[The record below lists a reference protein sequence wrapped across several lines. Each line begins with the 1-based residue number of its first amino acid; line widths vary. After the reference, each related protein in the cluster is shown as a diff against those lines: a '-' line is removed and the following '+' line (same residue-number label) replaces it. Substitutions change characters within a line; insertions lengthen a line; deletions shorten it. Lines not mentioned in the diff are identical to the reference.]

1 MEKKLLVNF
10 LKDRLVFILFYL
22 FNISCV
28 IIFFHIIEPANTE
41 IVYPLSISLFLLLI
55 YLVIDLLKYYP
66 FNKAIKYILDDQIT
80 ELQPQTNEQQLICR
94 VLKKNKANASKKY
107 HQLKEKNDE
116 NLYFLSHFM
125 HYLKTPV
132 SVITLMIS
140 KEKNNEDS
148 LLLKKIGREN
158 KRIHTSIDQALTMV
172 RIEGFENDLEIRAI
186 DLESSIRE
194 LINERKKECIYH
206 TIYPTIEC
214 QVENAMVV
222 TDKKWCKILLDQIIS
237 NAIKYSSLKE
247 GNKKLLFKM
256 EQSQQYLR
264 LSIIDEGM
272 GIPSYDIES
281 VFNAFFTGEN
291 GRKMANS
298 SGIGLYICKKI
309 ADKLG
314 HRLSIQSEESIG
326 TTVTID
332 WQKANQL

>member
-1 MEKKLLVNF
+1 MKKKLLVNF
-10 LKDRLVFILFYL
+10 IKDRLVIILFYL
-22 FNISCV
+22 FNMSC
-28 IIFFHIIEPANTE
+28 IIAFFNLAEPANTE
-41 IVYPLSISLFLLLI
+41 IFYPLSISLSLLLI

-66 FNKAIKYILDDQIT
+66 FNKAINYTLDDQST
-80 ELQPQTNEQQLICR
+80 ELKPQTNEQELVCLI
-94 VLKKNKANASKKY
+94 LNNNKANASRKY
-107 HQLKEKNDE
+107 HQLQEQNDE

-140 KEKNNEDS
+140 KDKNTEDA
-148 LLLKKIGREN
+148 LLLEKIGREN
-158 KRIHTSIDQALTMV
+158 KRIHTSIDQALTMI
-172 RIEGFENDLEIRAI
+172 RMEGFENDLEIRAI
-186 DLESSIRE
+186 DLVSMIRE

-206 TIYPTIEC
+206 AIFPAIEC
-214 QVENAMVV
+214 QLENVMVV

-247 GNKKLLFKM
+247 GNKKLLFKI

-272 GIPSYDIES
+272 GIPSYDIER

-291 GRKMANS
+291 GRKLANS

-309 ADKLG
+309 ADEIG
-314 HRLSIQSEESIG
+314 HRISIQSEESIG